1 MISRDSVWEMRFYWV
16 CMINMEFTKE
26 IVIDCY
32 EQAKVDNPQTN
43 EEINYSEL
51 LDHKI
56 IEEWT
61 TTPKSN
67 Q

>member
-1 MISRDSVWEMRFYWV
+1 
-16 CMINMEFTKE
+16 MINMEFTKE

-56 IEEWT
+56 IEE
-61 TTPKSN
+61 
-67 Q
+67 